1 MKKILVLFTVL
12 LLLVACGE
20 SDKPGNDAQTY
31 AEKTVMYDKEAAG
44 SGRTPGTGASL
55 HIEGGGKKIVKTASL
70 EFEVKNLDSSLAR
83 LGSLISGHEGY
94 IQQENQFRQMD
105 RLYYRLHV
113 RIPEKYFDAFIGKVL
128 SGDDIRRLE
137 SKRVSARDVT
147 EEYIDAESRLT
158 TKRQALE
165 RYRDLLKK
173 AESVSDMIAVEEN
186 IRRLE
191 EEIEAQ
197 EKRLEYLSR
206 QVAMSEVRIELYQA
220 LPGKYVPEKPFGF
233 ASTFVRSLHKGW
245 QGVVTVFF
253 WIIRLWPL
261 WVLLILLKVFMRAR
275 KKEDE

>member
-1 MKKILVLFTVL
+1 MKKILVLLIVL
-12 LLLVACGE
+12 LFLAACGRT
-20 SDKPGNDAQTY
+20 DKPVNKAQAY
-31 AEKTVMYDKEAAG
+31 AEKTTAYAEDAAG
-44 SGRTPGTGASL
+44 SSRLSGAGTNL

-70 EFEVKNLDSSLAR
+70 EFEVRDLDSSLSR
-83 LGSLISGHEGY
+83 LGKLVTEYEAS
-94 IQQENQFRQMD
+94 IQQENQFRQMG

-113 RIPEKYFDAFIGKVL
+113 RVPEKHFADFIGDVL
-128 SGDDIRRLE
+128 RGDDIRRLE

-147 EEYIDAESRLT
+147 EEYIDAESRLS

-165 RYRDLLKK
+165 RYRDLLDK
-173 AESVSDMIAVEEN
+173 AENVGDMIAVEEN

-206 QVAMSEVRIELYQA
+206 QVAMSEVRIEFYQS
-220 LPGKYVPEKPFGF
+220 LPGTYIPDKPLGFG
-233 ASTFVRSLHKGW
+233 ATFLRSLHKGW

-261 WVLLILLKVFMRAR
+261 WILLILLKVFMHAR
-275 KKEDE
+275 KKEEE

>member
-1 MKKILVLFTVL
+1 MKKAVVFLGVLFL
-12 LLLVACGE
+12 FAACGKTDRSVNKTQAYTE
-20 SDKPGNDAQTY
+20 KTAVY
-31 AEKTVMYDKEAAG
+31 AEEAAG
-44 SGRTPGTGASL
+44 AGRAPGAGNGL
-55 HIEGGGKKIVKTASL
+55 HIDNTGKKIVKTASL
-70 EFEVKNLDSSLAR
+70 EFEVRDLDSSLSR
-83 LGSLISGHEGY
+83 LGKLITEYEAY
-94 IQQENQFRQMD
+94 IQQENQFRQMG

-113 RIPEKYFDAFIGKVL
+113 RVPEKHFADLIGDVL

-147 EEYIDAESRLT
+147 EEYIDAESRLA

-165 RYRDLLKK
+165 RYRDLLDK
-173 AESVSDMIAVEEN
+173 AENVGDMIAVEEN

-206 QVAMSEVRIELYQA
+206 QVAMSEVRIEFYQS
-220 LPGKYVPEKPFGF
+220 LPGTYVPDKPLGFG
-233 ASTFVRSLHKGW
+233 ATFLRSLHKGW

-261 WVLLILLKVFMRAR
+261 WLALILLRIVFRAR
-275 KKEDE
+275 KKEEE